1 MGMKIKLNFFGAAQ
15 NVTGSCYLAEA
26 NGVRILVDCGL
37 YQERDLKQR
46 NWDPFPVPPST
57 IDAVLLTHA
66 HLDHCGRLP
75 KLVKDGFR
83 GKIFCTPATADIA
96 QIIMKD
102 SAFLQ
107 EEDIKHKKTRHEKHG
122 KTSPFPYEP
131 LYTQADVAKTVPL
144 LTPVGYKTPVPVAA
158 GMTASFREAGHIFG
172 STSIKLTIGQGVES
186 RSILFS
192 GDVGRWDMP
201 IINDPAQFDDADYV
215 LVESTYGDRLHSE
228 VKEIPSE
235 LARIINETAKAGG
248 NIVIPSFAVERTQ
261 ELLYHLNGLLR
272 ENRIPHL
279 LTFVDSPMAIKVTEI
294 FKKHPE
300 LFDEETRELL
310 QQGRH
315 LCDLPG
321 LTMSNTV
328 DQSKAIN
335 HIKGTAIIIAG
346 SGMCTGGRIKHHL
359 KNNISRPES
368 TILFVGYQAIGTL
381 GRLILDGVNPI
392 RIFGEEQRV
401 KAQIEKIDG
410 FSAHAD
416 QNELLRWITALKKA
430 PRRVFITHGEPDA
443 ANAFKKFLTG
453 KTGWNC
459 TVPEYQQEVVLD

>member
-1 MGMKIKLNFFGAAQ
+1 MQIKLNFFGAAQ
-15 NVTGSCYLAEA
+15 NVTGSCYLIEA
-26 NGVRILVDCGL
+26 GGVRVLIDCGL
-37 YQERDLKQR
+37 YQERDFKQR
-46 NWDPFPVPPST
+46 NWDAFPVPPST
-57 IDAVLLTHA
+57 VDAVLLTHA

-83 GKIFCTPATADIA
+83 GKIYCTPATAEIA
-96 QIIMKD
+96 QLIMKD

-107 EEDIKHKKTRHEKHG
+107 EEDIKHKKARHEKQG

-131 LYTQADVAKTVPL
+131 LYTLADVEKTVPL
-144 LTPVGYKTPVPVAA
+144 LTPVSYQTPVPVAE
-158 GMTASFREAGHIFG
+158 GMSVVFQESGHIFG
-172 STSIKLTIGQGVES
+172 SASIKLTVGKGADS

-192 GDVGRWDMP
+192 GDVGRRNMP
-201 IINDPAQFDDADYV
+201 IINDPEQFESADYV
-215 LVESTYGDRLHSE
+215 LMESTYGDRTHGE
-228 VKEIPSE
+228 VKDIPGE
-235 LARIINETAKAGG
+235 LARIINETHKAGG

-261 ELLYHLNGLLR
+261 ELLYHLNALLR

-279 LTFVDSPMAIKVTEI
+279 FTFVDSPMAVSVTEI
-294 FKKHPE
+294 FRKHPE
-300 LFDEETRELL
+300 LFDAETRELL
-310 QQGRH
+310 RKGMH
-315 LCDLPG
+315 PCDLPG
-321 LTMSNTV
+321 LTMSRTV

-368 TILFVGYQAIGTL
+368 TILFVGYQAVGTL
-381 GRLILDGVNPI
+381 GRVIQDRPAEVRL
-392 RIFGEEQRV
+392 FGEMHPVR
-401 KAQIEKIDG
+401 ARIEKISG

-416 QNELLRWITALKKA
+416 REELTQWISTLKKP

-459 TVPEYQQEVVLD
+459 TVPEYRQEIILN

>member
-1 MGMKIKLNFFGAAQ
+1 MELKLKFFGAAQ
-15 NVTGSCYLAEA
+15 NVTGSCYLVEA
-26 NGVRILVDCGL
+26 DGTRILVDCGL

-46 NWDPFPVPPST
+46 NWDAFPVPPDT

-83 GKIFCTPATADIA
+83 GKIFCTPATSEIA

-102 SAFLQ
+102 SAYLQ
-107 EEDIKHKKTRHEKHG
+107 EEDIKHKKARHEKQG

-131 LYTQADVAKTVPL
+131 IYTAADVEQTIPL
-144 LTPVGYKTPVPVAA
+144 LTPVAYQTPVSVAK
-158 GMTASFREAGHIFG
+158 GITATFREAGHIFG
-172 STSIKLTIGQGVES
+172 STSIRLAVGQGDS
-186 RSILFS
+186 ARTILFS

-201 IINDPAQFDDADYV
+201 IINDPDPFDEADYV
-215 LVESTYGDRLHSE
+215 LIESTYGDRTHGE
-228 VKEIPSE
+228 VKDIPGE
-235 LARIINETAKAGG
+235 LARIINETNEAGG
-248 NIVIPSFAVERTQ
+248 NVVIPSFAVERTQ

-279 LTFVDSPMAIKVTEI
+279 LAFVDSPMAIRVTDV

-300 LFDEETRELL
+300 LFDEEALDLL
-310 QQGRH
+310 RKGEH
-315 LCDLPG
+315 PCDLPG
-321 LTMSNTV
+321 LTMSNTT

-368 TILFVGYQAIGTL
+368 TILFVGYQAFGTL
-381 GRLILDGVNPI
+381 GRIILDGVDPI
-392 RIFGEEQRV
+392 RIFGEEHEV
-401 KAQIEKIDG
+401 KARIEKISG

-430 PRRVFITHGEPDA
+430 PRRIFVTHGEPDA
-443 ANAFKKFLTG
+443 ANAFKKLLEE
-453 KTGWNC
+453 KTGWPC
-459 TVPEYQQEVVLD
+459 TVPEYQQEIVLD

>member
-1 MGMKIKLNFFGAAQ
+1 MNIKLNFFGAAQ
-15 NVTGSCYLAEA
+15 NVTGSCYLIEA
-26 NGVRILVDCGL
+26 NGTRLLIDCGL

-75 KLVKDGFR
+75 RLVKEGFG
-83 GKIFCTPATADIA
+83 GKIYCTPATAEIA

-107 EEDIKHKKTRHEKHG
+107 EEDVKHKKARHEKAN
-122 KTSPFPYEP
+122 KTSPFPYTP
-131 LYTQADVAKTVPL
+131 LYTQADVDSTIPL
-144 LTPVGYKTPVPVAA
+144 LTPVHYKTAVPV
-158 GMTASFREAGHIFG
+158 GSGITATFREAGHIFG
-172 STSIKLTIGQGVES
+172 STSIRLAVEQGGET
-186 RSILFS
+186 RTILFS
-192 GDVGRWDMP
+192 GDVGRWGMP
-201 IINDPAQFDDADYV
+201 IINDPDPFDSADYV
-215 LVESTYGDRLHSE
+215 LTESTYGDRLHGE
-228 VKEIPSE
+228 AKDIPSE
-235 LARIINETAKAGG
+235 LARIINETHQAGG

-279 LTFVDSPMAIKVTEI
+279 LAFVDSPMAIRVTEV

-300 LFDEETRELL
+300 LFDAETMDLIHK
-310 QQGRH
+310 GAH

-321 LTMSNTV
+321 LTMSNTA

-335 HIKGTAIIIAG
+335 HIHGTAIIIAG

-368 TILFVGYQAIGTL
+368 TILFVGYQAVGTL
-381 GRLILDGVNPI
+381 GRLILDGIDPI
-392 RIFGEEQRV
+392 RIFGEEHEV
-401 KAQIEKIDG
+401 KARIEKISG

-416 QNELLRWITALKKA
+416 QNELLRWLSALKKA

-443 ANAFKKFLTG
+443 ANAFKKLLEE
-453 KTGWNC
+453 KTGWPC
-459 TVPEYQQEVVLD
+459 TVPAYQQEIILD

>member
-1 MGMKIKLNFFGAAQ
+1 MSIKLNFFGAAQ
-15 NVTGSCYLAEA
+15 NVTGSCYLVEA
-26 NGVRILVDCGL
+26 NGARILIDCGL

-46 NWDPFPVPPST
+46 NWDAFPVSPAT
-57 IDAVLLTHA
+57 INAVLLTHA

-75 KLVKDGFR
+75 KLVKEGFR

-107 EEDIKHKKTRHEKHG
+107 EEDIKHKKARHEEQG

-131 LYTQADVAKTVPL
+131 LYTVADVDKTIPL
-144 LTPVGYKTPVPVAA
+144 LTPVGYKTPVPVAS
-158 GMTASFREAGHIFG
+158 GMTAIFREAGHIFG
-172 STSIKLTIGQGVES
+172 STSIRLSVEQGGKS
-186 RSILFS
+186 RTILFS
-192 GDVGRWDMP
+192 GDVGRWNMP
-201 IINDPAQFDDADYV
+201 IINDPDPFDEADYV
-215 LVESTYGDRLHSE
+215 LVESTYGDRTHGE
-228 VKEIPSE
+228 TKDIPGE
-235 LARIINETAKAGG
+235 LARIINETNKAGG

-261 ELLYHLNGLLR
+261 ELLYHLNALQR

-279 LTFVDSPMAIKVTEI
+279 LTFVDSPMAIKVTDI

-310 QQGRH
+310 RKGIH
-315 LCDLPG
+315 PCDLPG
-321 LTMSNTV
+321 LTMANTV
-328 DQSKAIN
+328 DQSKSIN

-359 KNNISRPES
+359 KNNLSRPES
-368 TILFVGYQAIGTL
+368 TILFVGYQAVGTL
-381 GRLILDGVNPI
+381 GRLILEGVDQI
-392 RIFGEEQRV
+392 RIFGEEQPI
-401 KAQIEKIDG
+401 KARIEKIDG

-443 ANAFKKFLTG
+443 ANAFKKLLSE

-459 TVPEYQQEVVLD
+459 TVPQYQQEIILD